1 MKTELARIIDLQPEW
16 SYQNTVEMKERGFL
30 IRRVGPDWLRS
41 FSKDIAEAMD
51 VPEADFIANGSDGTG
66 LKTEVPWFRF
76 ADQQRSRSATIGW
89 YCVYLFDTRGEGVYF
104 TLCHGSTVWTGG
116 DFRTRPHDELRK
128 LSSWGRKQVEHL
140 VTDRSDLI
148 SDISLHSRRSDLGP
162 AYEASV
168 VLGKH
173 YLRHDLPDEGELLD
187 DVHLFAKLLG
197 HLYAV
202 SDGVQLPG
210 EPAPEVLDA
219 FESASRTAG
228 RVSKPNTGTGFR
240 INAEQ
245 RKVVELHAMKC
256 AVDYLGNLGYTDIR
270 DTSANKPYDLTCKS
284 GQKTLYVEVKGTT
297 SDGSTLILTRG
308 EVEHH
313 RKVFPL
319 NGLIVVSEIVLLGE
333 SLDTAQ
339 GGKVGFNSPWDI
351 SGKDLKVISYQY
363 SRS

>member
-1 MKTELARIIDLQPEW
+1 MKTELERIIDLQPEW
-16 SYQNTVEMKERGFL
+16 SYQNTAEMKERGHL
-30 IRRVGPDWLRS
+30 IRSVGPDWLRS
-41 FSKDIAEAMD
+41 FSKDIAQAMD
-51 VPEADFIANGSDGTG
+51 VPEVDFIANGSDGTG

-128 LSSWGRKQVEHL
+128 LSSWGREQVEHL

-148 SDISLHSRRSDLGP
+148 SEISLHSRRSDLGP

-173 YLRHDLPDEGELLD
+173 YSRHDLPDEHELTE

-202 SDGVQLPG
+202 SDGTQPPG
-210 EPAPEVLDA
+210 ESAPEVVDA
-219 FESASRTAG
+219 LESASRAAG
-228 RVSKPNTGTGFR
+228 KFSKPNTGAGFR
-240 INAEQ
+240 VSAKQ

-256 AVDYLGNLGYTDIR
+256 AVDYLVSLGYTDIR

-284 GQKTLYVEVKGTT
+284 GQETLYVEIKGTT

-319 NGLIVVSEIVLLGE
+319 NGLIVVSEIVLQGE
-333 SLDTAQ
+333 SLESAR
-339 GGKVGFNSPWDI
+339 GGKIDFTSPWDI